1 MEEAQKTQ
9 NNTTTAFPKST
20 KQCSLAFFI
29 AAKGLVLVPE
39 NRVAEKFR
47 RPIKDNYPEANEVF
61 LNFAKTYWTLRV
73 LTMDLMKNDEEWIG
87 AHLLLKLEQDI
98 GPVFFPFPGA
108 VTIAPSIRE
117 KTQRELIQESGAKI
131 DLEEFI
137 RGNPILIR
145 DRKQKRGCLGTAL
158 LLLFC
163 FTLICCIALFLV
175 VNL

>member
-1 MEEAQKTQ
+1 MK
-9 NNTTTAFPKST
+9 
-20 KQCSLAFFI
+20 
-29 AAKGLVLVPE
+29 
-39 NRVAEKFR
+39 
-47 RPIKDNYPEANEVF
+47 
-61 LNFAKTYWTLRV
+61 FAKTYWTLRA

-145 DRKQKRGCLGTAL
+145 DRKQKRG
-158 LLLFC
+158 
-163 FTLICCIALFLV
+163 
-175 VNL
+175 